1 MSRFRPGRFV
11 GILTGTVVIL
21 GVGVYGPATLLG
33 PLPAATM
40 TLVTPEAVV
49 SPLSP
54 PALPAAGASA
64 IVTLGVTSPA
74 SDDVDSS
81 ASNAETGT
89 NAPAAEAA
97 ETTPI
102 AVGGSAE
109 ALPMASIA
117 KVVTALVVL
126 DARPITDGAGPTI
139 TLSTADYQSYLDYTA
154 QGSRSLAVFQGET
167 WSEHEMLQAM
177 LLGSSNNHAD
187 SLARWAFGSVDA
199 YVEAANTWLAARGF
213 TGTRVVD
220 ATGLDAESVGTG
232 TDLARLAALAATDP
246 VVSDIIAHP
255 ASALAGRRGV
265 ENKTAFLADEGVVG
279 ISNSYTDAAGRCLL
293 FTANVV
299 SGESTFVFAGAI
311 VGEPDEDTLEADVA
325 ALMASARAG
334 VAELPLLASG
344 AAYASFDTTWGE
356 TASAVVGV
364 PKTAVGWQAVATGDP
379 EVTVEQFA
387 TARKGETIGRVQV
400 QTGDGSTVSSPL
412 ELDAT
417 IRDPGAGWRL
427 LHPGP
432 VIAALIDSRS

>member
-11 GILTGTVVIL
+11 GILTGTIVIL

-49 SPLSP
+49 STVSP

-74 SDDVDSS
+74 STDADSS
-81 ASNAETGT
+81 ESTPDPDA
-89 NAPAAEAA
+89 AA
-97 ETTPI
+97 ETAETVAPI
-102 AVGGSAE
+102 AVGGTAE

-117 KVVTALVVL
+117 KVITALVVL
-126 DARPITDGAGPTI
+126 DAKPVTDGAGPTI
-139 TLSTADYQSYLDYTA
+139 TLSTADYQSYLDYTG

-167 WSEHEMLQAM
+167 WTEHEMLQAM

-187 SLARWAFGSVDA
+187 SLASWAFGSVAA
-199 YVEAANTWLAARGF
+199 YAEAANEWLAATGF
-213 TGTRVVD
+213 SGTRVVD
-220 ATGLDAESVGTG
+220 ATGLDEQSAGTG

-265 ENKTAFLADEGVVG
+265 ENKTAFLSDEGVNG

-293 FTANVV
+293 FTANIV

-311 VGEPDEDTLEADVA
+311 VGEPDEDTLEADVT
-325 ALMASARAG
+325 ALMKSAQAG
-334 VAELPLLASG
+334 VTELPLLAAG
-344 AAYASFDTTWGE
+344 AAYASFDTAWGE

-364 PKTAVGWQAVATGDP
+364 PKTAVGWQAVATRDP
-379 EVTVEQFA
+379 EVSIEPFT
-387 TARKGETIGRVQV
+387 TSRKGETIGRVRV
-400 QTGDGSTVSSPL
+400 HTGDGNTVSSPL

-427 LHPGP
+427 LNPGP
-432 VIAALIDSRS
+432 VIAALIESRS